1 MLKNATDEL
10 TNERNMLSESKTK
23 NEVREKELLFL
34 IQSLEDQL
42 EFQKQRSNVDM
53 SLIDVAMKSEFQKRY
68 LCVEIQGIFNLVFRL
83 NSELKKLR
91 KKYERETEKS
101 KTEFMNIHSK
111 KVQLLLY

>member
-68 LCVEIQGIFNLVFRL
+68 LCVEIQGIFNFDFQTEIRI
-83 NSELKKLR
+83 E
-91 KKYERETEKS
+91 ETTKE
-101 KTEFMNIHSK
+101 I
-111 KVQLLLY
+111 

>member
-42 EFQKQRSNVDM
+42 EFQKQRSNVDI

-68 LCVEIQGIFNLVFRL
+68 LCVEIQGIFSFDFQTEIRI
-83 NSELKKLR
+83 E
-91 KKYERETEKS
+91 ETTKE
-101 KTEFMNIHSK
+101 I
-111 KVQLLLY
+111 

>member
-1 MLKNATDEL
+1 MLKNTTDEL

-68 LCVEIQGIFNLVFRL
+68 LCVEIQGIFNFDFQTEIRI
-83 NSELKKLR
+83 E
-91 KKYERETEKS
+91 ETTKE
-101 KTEFMNIHSK
+101 I
-111 KVQLLLY
+111 